1 MTVSPPPLSPQ
12 PKFAPGHASEGKPAA
27 MVVWLLYVLA
37 LPSANLLAIA
47 GMLIALSSRGG
58 ATGLPRQHI
67 DRQIRLFWS
76 AALLNLAL
84 TAACVSAIVGL
95 VMATD
100 KAAWLLPLAVIT
112 GLGLVASTLWFSIRS
127 LIGLLNL
134 SRDRAP

>member
-27 MVVWLLYVLA
+27 MVAWLLYVLA

-47 GMLIALSSRGG
+47 GMLVAASARGS
-58 ATGLPRQHI
+58 ATGLPRQHM

-84 TAACVSAIVGL
+84 TAACISAIVGL
-95 VMATD
+95 VMAPD
-100 KAAWLLPLAVIT
+100 KAVWLLPVAVIT

>member
-47 GMLIALSSRGG
+47 GMLMALSSRGG
-58 ATGLPRQHI
+58 TTGLPRRHM

-76 AALLNLAL
+76 AALLNLFL

-95 VMATD
+95 VMDPD

-112 GLGLVASTLWFSIRS
+112 GLGLIASTLWFSIRS
-127 LIGLLNL
+127 LIGLFNL
-134 SRDRAP
+134 GRDRAP

>member
-1 MTVSPPPLSPQ
+1 MTVSPPPLSRQ

-27 MVVWLLYVLA
+27 TVVWLLYVLA
-37 LPSANLLAIA
+37 LPSANLLAVA
-47 GMLIALSSRGG
+47 GLLVAASARGG
-58 ATGLPRQHI
+58 ASGLARRHI
-67 DRQIRLFWS
+67 DRQIKLFWS

-84 TAACVSAIVGL
+84 TIACISAIVGL

-112 GLGLVASTLWFSIRS
+112 GLGLAASTLWFSIRS

-134 SRDRAP
+134 GRDRAP